1 MRGRGRLG
9 VCDCHVHT
17 ALLKIDNQQE
27 LTVKKIN
34 KSEKEPKMRKRSYK

>member
-9 VCDCHVHT
+9 VWDCHVHI
-17 ALLKIDNQQE
+17 ALFKIDNQQE

-34 KSEKEPKMRKRSYK
+34 KSKKEP